1 MMSDSDPDSDERV
14 RLDKW
19 LWAARFYKTRNL
31 ASEAVSGGRVHVN
44 GQRSKPSRIVM
55 RRDVIEIAKTPY
67 RYTLT
72 VKVITDKRGSGVQA
86 QAMYEEHADSIAA
99 RETQRER
106 HKLLGL
112 AANPHPEKRPD
123 KRSRRKLKEWRGKA

>member
-1 MMSDSDPDSDERV
+1 MTGPDSDERV

-19 LWAARFYKTRNL
+19 LWAARFYKTRSL

-44 GQRSKPSRIVM
+44 GQRSKPSRVVM
-55 RRDVIEIAKTPY
+55 LNDVIEIARTPY
-67 RYTLT
+67 RFTLT
-72 VKVITDKRGSGVQA
+72 VMAISDKRGSGAQA
-86 QAMYEEHADSIAA
+86 QLLYAEHAESIAA
-99 RETQRER
+99 REAQRDQ

-112 AANPHPEKRPD
+112 AANPHPQKRPD